1 MVIFKKAREFP
12 WETTKDN
19 ISAYSTFLLVQLQLF
34 WKITHGKIIF
44 TENIEYSFKA
54 H

>member
-19 ISAYSTFLLVQLQLF
+19 ISAYSTFSASLLFNSNCFEKQ
-34 WKITHGKIIF
+34 HMGK
-44 TENIEYSFKA
+44 
-54 H
+54 